1 MASNK
6 KVNPR
11 KVPVSLA
18 DVHKGRVFG
27 AEMMLTAMVYVL
39 KDKHD
44 APNDEIKQLC
54 AEMDYFFDS
63 IRRGFINFKEVR
75 EAQLEEGYRV
85 YIKGD
90 EE

>member
-1 MASNK
+1 MANK
-6 KVNPR
+6 KKINPR
-11 KVPVSLA
+11 KVPVSKA
-18 DVHKGRVFG
+18 DVYEARAFG
-27 AEMMLTAMVYVL
+27 AEMMLVALIHVL

-54 AEMDYFFDS
+54 AAMDYFFDS
-63 IRRGFINFKEVR
+63 VRRGYVNFKQLR
-75 EAQLEEGYRV
+75 DAQLEEGYRV

>member
-1 MASNK
+1 MPK
-6 KVNPR
+6 KKKTNPN
-11 KVPVSLA
+11 KVPVSKK
-18 DVHKGRVFG
+18 DVYAARVFG
-27 AEMMLTAMVYVL
+27 AEMMLTALVHVL

-44 APNDEIKQLC
+44 APNDEIKQLL
-54 AEMDYFFDS
+54 AEMDYFVDS
-63 IRRGFINFKEVR
+63 VRRGYVNFKQLH